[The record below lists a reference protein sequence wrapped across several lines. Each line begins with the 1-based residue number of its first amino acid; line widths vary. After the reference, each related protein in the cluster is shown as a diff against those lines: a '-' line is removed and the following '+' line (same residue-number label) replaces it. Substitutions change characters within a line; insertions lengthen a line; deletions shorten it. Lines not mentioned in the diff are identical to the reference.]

1 MEHGF
6 TSIIRSILVGHF
18 GNRAESV
25 FQKSSLL
32 QYVNTKTKSAS
43 RGAKSRSAFAN
54 HYALF
59 VLLKDYVDGGFL
71 KSKNDYAKYEGAKFS
86 ELLKSMRSLP
96 FGNKLQNH
104 ALNNRLNHEFR
115 KFFPESPLPI
125 IHVSETQRYW
135 INENLLIIPISRE
148 KINIA
153 PALLE
158 IIDAYIETKQDA
170 FNSFRR
176 TCQELRTVP
185 RNNFVEVEVFIRSL
199 LQPNVDARIF
209 EIVSYS
215 ILKQHYS
222 GITIFWGWTRQTL
235 IQEELTL
242 YKTGRT
248 NANDGGIDF
257 VMKPLGRF
265 FQVTETTDVKK
276 YFLDIDK
283 VHRYPVTFVV
293 KTNEGPCAVKTEM
306 EIKAKKEYS
315 VEAVVEK
322 YMSCIEEI
330 INIPILLEYLTE
342 AVDKSKVVEVFDE
355 IILQSDVE
363 FNFTESKN
371 AKKTI
376 STKKT

>member
-1 MEHGF
+1 MEHDF
-6 TSIIRSILVGHF
+6 TLTIRAILDRHF
-18 GNRAESV
+18 GSKAETL
-25 FQKSSLL
+25 FQKSPLL
-32 QYVNTKTKSAS
+32 RYVNTKTKSAS

-54 HYALF
+54 HYALY
-59 VLLKDYVDGGFL
+59 VLLQDYVDGGFL
-71 KSKNDYAKYEGAKFS
+71 KQKNAYSKYEGAKFS
-86 ELLKSMRSLP
+86 DLLKKIRSLP

-115 KFFPESPLPI
+115 KFYPESPSPI
-125 IHVSETQRYW
+125 IHVPETQRYW
-135 INENLLIIPISRE
+135 INENLLVVPVGRE

-153 PALLE
+153 TVLLE
-158 IIDAYIETKQDA
+158 IIDAYIETKQGA
-170 FNSFRR
+170 FNSFRK
-176 TCQELRTVP
+176 TCQELRNVSRQNSVEIET
-185 RNNFVEVEVFIRSL
+185 FVRSL
-199 LQPNVDARIF
+199 IQPHIDARIF
-209 EIVSYS
+209 EIVCYS

-222 GITIFWGWTRQTL
+222 EITIFWGWTRRNLT
-235 IQEELTL
+235 QEKLAL

-265 FQVTETTDVKK
+265 FQVTETTEVKK

-293 KTNEGPCAVKTEM
+293 KTNEVPGNVKTEI

-330 INIPILLEYLTE
+330 ITIPILLDYLTE
-342 AVDKSKVVEVFDE
+342 SVDKSKVVEIFDE
-355 IILQSDVE
+355 ILLQSDVE
-363 FNFTESKN
+363 FNFTESEITER
-371 AKKTI
+371 TI
-376 STKKT
+376 SCVKP

>member
-1 MEHGF
+1 MEHEF
-6 TSIIRSILVGHF
+6 TSTIRTILDRHF
-18 GNRAESV
+18 GDRAETL
-25 FQKSSLL
+25 FQKSPLL

-43 RGAKSRSAFAN
+43 QGAKSRSAFAN
-54 HYALF
+54 HYALY
-59 VLLKDYVDGGFL
+59 VLLKDYIDGGFL
-71 KSKNDYAKYEGAKFS
+71 KPKSDYSKYEGAKFT
-86 ELLKSMRSLP
+86 ELLKNMRLLP

-115 KFFPESPLPI
+115 KFFPDSPTPI
-125 IHVSETQRYW
+125 IHVPETQRYW
-135 INENLLIIPISRE
+135 INENLLVVFIDKE

-153 PALLE
+153 PVLLE

-170 FNSFRR
+170 FNSFRK
-176 TCQELRTVP
+176 TCQNLRKVP
-185 RNNFVEVEVFIRSL
+185 RNNSAEVETFIRSL

-215 ILKQHYS
+215 ILKLHYS
-222 GITIFWGWTRQTL
+222 GISIFWGWTRRNLT
-235 IQEELTL
+235 QEHLVL
-242 YKTGRT
+242 FKTGRT

-293 KTNEGPCAVKTEM
+293 KTVEHADYVKDAIEA
-306 EIKAKKEYS
+306 KAKKAYS

-330 INIPILLEYLTE
+330 ITIPMLLEYLAE
-342 AVDKSKVVEVFDE
+342 AVKQSKVVEIFDE
-355 IILQSDVE
+355 ILLQSEVE
-363 FNFTESKN
+363 FNFTT
-371 AKKTI
+371 A
-376 STKKT
+376 